1 MIVSCPACATRFSLD
16 AALLGDAGRNVRCAK
31 CAHKWKQLPPKLEN
45 PDGTPADLA
54 AAAAAPAIAEPA
66 ADTAMPET
74 APDTA
79 PGTSAEPQPGGE
91 PSVEIPAAPPRPRAP
106 QRPTGPITVP
116 PKLRPM
122 MPKRRFAFRPVYL
135 LAGVLVGLLAA
146 IFIFRAEIARTVP
159 ALDLVYS
166 LMGIST
172 VSPVDDLETAN
183 LVYSRRNED
192 GKSVYSVQADVFNKS
207 EFPVKLPH
215 FAVVALDAG
224 RKRLSPD
231 HVFRLEQEMIEPG
244 ETISFRTFM
253 ESLPKGTK
261 TLRIEFSPK

>member
-54 AAAAAPAIAEPA
+54 AAAPSIGEPG
-66 ADTAMPET
+66 ADTAT
-74 APDTA
+74 ADAAPD
-79 PGTSAEPQPGGE
+79 AEAAPQPAGE
-91 PSVEIPAAPPRPRAP
+91 PSVEIPAAPPRPRSP

-122 MPKRRFAFRPVYL
+122 MPKRRFAFRPAYL

-146 IFIFRAEIARTVP
+146 VFIFRAEIARTVP

-253 ESLPKGTK
+253 DSLPKGTK

>member
-45 PDGTPADLA
+45 PDGTPAEIAGLGPATDSPAEAPSEGHAPAEA
-54 AAAAAPAIAEPA
+54 AA
-66 ADTAMPET
+66 
-74 APDTA
+74 
-79 PGTSAEPQPGGE
+79 GE
-91 PSVEIPAAPPRPRAP
+91 PSVEIPAAPPRPRTP

-122 MPKRRFAFRPVYL
+122 MPKRRFAFRPAYL
-135 LAGVLVGLLAA
+135 LAGILVGLLAA
-146 IFIFRAEIARTVP
+146 AFLFRAEIARTVP

-172 VSPVDDLETAN
+172 SSPVDDLEPAN
-183 LVYSRRNED
+183 LVYSKRNED
-192 GKSVYSVQADVFNKS
+192 GKTIFSVQADVFNKS
-207 EFPVKLPH
+207 EFPVKLPQ
-215 FAVVALDAG
+215 FAVVPLDAS
-224 RKRLSPD
+224 RKRLLPE

-244 ETISFRTFM
+244 ETITFRTFT

-261 TLRIEFSPK
+261 TLRIEFRPK